1 MCEGLGGYLA
11 EIRSEEQQ
19 TFLVGILA
27 LLQYKVAAIIIS
39 LQESIAMLEEEFTGS
54 RSWFIG
60 LTDFGHEGR

>member
-11 EIRSEEQQ
+11 EIRSDEQQ

-27 LLQYKVAAIIIS
+27 LIYIKWRQLCFS

>member
-1 MCEGLGGYLA
+1 MCEGLGGFLA

-19 TFLVGILA
+19 TFLVGISA
-27 LLQYKVAAIIIS
+27 LIYKVPAII